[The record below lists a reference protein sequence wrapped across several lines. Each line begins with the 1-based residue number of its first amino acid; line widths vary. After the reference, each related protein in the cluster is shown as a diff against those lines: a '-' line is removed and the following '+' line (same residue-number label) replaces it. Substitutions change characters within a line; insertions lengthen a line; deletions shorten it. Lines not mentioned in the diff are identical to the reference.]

1 MAIEVG
7 AKLEGK
13 VTGITHFGA
22 FVDLSGGVTGLVHI
36 SEIADNYVKDVKD
49 HLKIDDV
56 VKVKVINV
64 DKDGKIGL
72 SIKQAIDRP
81 EGQPAPQ
88 QRERH
93 SGGGGGSTGG
103 SGGGGERFNR
113 GGGGGGGRPFNK
125 QSSGRPAYGKPSFED
140 KMSRFL
146 KDSEER
152 ISSLK
157 KNTEGKRGG
166 RGAKRV

>member
-7 AKLEGK
+7 TKLEGK

-22 FVDLSGGVTGLVHI
+22 FVELPQGVTGLVHI

-49 HLKIDDV
+49 HLKVEDV
-56 VKVKVINV
+56 VTVKVIHV

-72 SIKQAIDRP
+72 SIRKAVDKPKQDL
-81 EGQPAPQ
+81 PARNEKRFGP
-88 QRERH
+88 RD
-93 SGGGGGSTGG
+93 GGHRGDFRRGG
-103 SGGGGERFNR
+103 NR
-113 GGGGGGGRPFNK
+113 GGRYAD
-125 QSSGRPAYGKPSFED
+125 SGKLSFED

-152 ISSLK
+152 MSSLR
-157 KNTEGKRGG
+157 KNTESKRGG
-166 RGAKRV
+166 RGARRV